1 MCGKT
6 NPDIRDIALAEIEQ
20 FFLQHGEKKF
30 RAGQVYEWLWKK
42 LCHTFDEMTNLS
54 REARQLLNDHFSFHT
69 AVAESRQKSA
79 DGTVKTCFRLY
90 DGLLVE
96 GVMIPTGSRATG
108 CISSQV
114 GCALACKFCAT
125 GQLGFT
131 RNLTVGEM
139 VDQIIGISPLAATRI
154 NKEVSI
160 KTPATTHPQSGRGVL
175 SIQDSISN
183 IVFMGMGEPF
193 LNYENVMAAIRKITS
208 PHGLGMSPQRITVS
222 SVGIP
227 RMIIKMADDDP
238 KYHFALSLH
247 AATDAKRDQIIPFNL
262 KHPLRDVSDA
272 LIYYHKKTGKRFT
285 IEYILFGNFNDSIED
300 AKELALFCRSFPVKI
315 NIIEYNPVKNSGFEK
330 STPAKAKAFS
340 DFLANRNM
348 VVNVRLSR
356 GKDIDAA
363 CGQLAGNQLIIN
375 N

>member
-6 NPDIRDIALAEIEQ
+6 NPDIRDIAQAEIEQ

-30 RAGQVYEWLWKK
+30 RAGQVYEWLWQKS
-42 LCHTFDEMTNLS
+42 CHSFDEMTNLS
-54 REARQLLNDHFSFHT
+54 RDSRQFLRDHFSFHT
-69 AVAESRQKSA
+69 AMVESRQKSA
-79 DGTVKTCFRLY
+79 DGTVKTCFRLH
-90 DGLLVE
+90 DGLVVE
-96 GVMIPTGSRATG
+96 GVIIPADNRATG

-125 GQLGFT
+125 GQLGFA
-131 RNLTVGEM
+131 RNLTVGEII
-139 VDQIIGISPLAATRI
+139 DQVTGISLPAATRLG
-154 NKEVSI
+154 KGVS
-160 KTPATTHPQSGRGVL
+160 
-175 SIQDSISN
+175 SIQGSISN

-193 LNYENVMAAIRKITS
+193 LNYENVMAAIGKITS
-208 PHGLGMSPQRITVS
+208 PDGLGMSPQRITVS

-227 RMIIKMADDDP
+227 RMIIKMAGDDP

-247 AATDAKRDQIIPFNL
+247 AATDAKRDQIIPLNL
-262 KHPLRDVSDA
+262 KHPLMDISDA
-272 LIYYHKKTGKRFT
+272 LVYYHQKTGKRFT
-285 IEYILFGNFNDSIED
+285 IEYILFGNFNDSIDD

-330 STPAKAKAFS
+330 STPAKTKAFC
-340 DFLANRNM
+340 DFLENRNM